1 MALIVALLRVG
12 TLRRAAVVLRPP
24 VTGRWLAHNSPATRV
39 PSHGIQSY
47 GQAYAID
54 LVADPADGSR
64 PGFAWWPPF
73 AIRTSFR
80 ASARR
85 CTRRVEGTVVRVH
98 DRERDHYSRTSP
110 FGIGFLLTVELF
122 REFFGPSRILG
133 NHVVIDLGDGTFA
146 ALAHL
151 ERRSIRVREGDRVA
165 VGERIADCGNS
176 GNSSE
181 PHLHLQVMDHPRPGL
196 AAGVPF
202 RFMTGDGGALAHPT
216 QRCASRGRHRS
227 IDGRGSGIR
236 PPVRALSPPAPRD
249 SAAVRRWSG
258 RSGRFNASGTSNSL
272 ATGTSV
278 EECATIDRAMH
289 TAISRKTAS
298 ASGMPE
304 LRTGSPYTTEANP
317 LKRTRATAAF
327 SRRSS
332 PVRSSDSSSVAGRN
346 RTSASMPVARGPPAA
361 PARR

>member
-1 MALIVALLRVG
+1 MPSAVAVSLARVRATALLLVVAVLVAGAWLDWFPGPYLVSWLLGMALIVALLRVG

-64 PGFAWWPPF
+64 PGFAWWPPVRHPDEF
-73 AIRTSFR
+73 PGFGAQVY
-80 ASARR
+80 AP
-85 CTRRVEGTVVRVH
+85 CEGTVVRVH

-202 RFMTGDGGALAHPT
+202 RFMTGDGAPLPTPPNGAHLE
-216 QRCASRGRHRS
+216 
-227 IDGRGSGIR
+227 
-236 PPVRALSPPAPRD
+236 V
-249 SAAVRRWSG
+249 
-258 RSGRFNASGTSNSL
+258 
-272 ATGTSV
+272 ATGVSTD
-278 EECATIDRAMH
+278 EAQEPDRP
-289 TAISRKTAS
+289 S
-298 ASGMPE
+298 A
-304 LRTGSPYTTEANP
+304 R
-317 LKRTRATAAF
+317 
-327 SRRSS
+327 
-332 PVRSSDSSSVAGRN
+332 
-346 RTSASMPVARGPPAA
+346 
-361 PARR
+361 